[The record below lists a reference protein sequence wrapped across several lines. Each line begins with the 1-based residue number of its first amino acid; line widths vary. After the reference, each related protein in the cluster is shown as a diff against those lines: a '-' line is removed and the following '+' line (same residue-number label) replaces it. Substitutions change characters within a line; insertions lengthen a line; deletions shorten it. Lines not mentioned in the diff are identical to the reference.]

1 MLYITMY
8 VVYASGMCMFY
19 TCMHLCIDQCYECSG
34 TQGSSGRQ
42 LRGPAEGPLEQEG
55 GRRRLLPFRVQ
66 ADHRDIRLPVRRIS
80 AARLP
85 GIYVCVYTC
94 MYVSAARLPGI
105 YVCVYTCVLALELL
119 LYVWSV

>member
-1 MLYITMY
+1 MYLCVCMQVLYI
-8 VVYASGMCMFY
+8 
-19 TCMHLCIDQCYECSG
+19 CIDQCYECSG
-34 TQGSSGRQ
+34 TQGSSGQQ

-85 GIYVCVYTC
+85 GIYECLHWILLINVCIGVFMC
-94 MYVSAARLPGI
+94 
-105 YVCVYTCVLALELL
+105 VCTCVLAFGS
-119 LYVWSV
+119 YD